1 MVKNSGGKQAK
12 KMARKNQNNEEQHVS
27 INDISKTNEQ
37 DYGIIEKVL
46 GGGRFTI
53 TTSDNKKRIGISRGK
68 MFSRNG
74 KVKDRSLMS
83 VGNLVLISLRDF
95 QDDKADIL
103 MFYTKAQVDLLIQYN
118 EIDKNFIKQTNENN
132 NSDMVDEIFDDDD
145 DEKEDDMKLEDIWE
159 DI

>member
-1 MVKNSGGKQAK
+1 
-12 KMARKNQNNEEQHVS
+12 
-27 INDISKTNEQ
+27 
-37 DYGIIEKVL
+37 
-46 GGGRFTI
+46 
-53 TTSDNKKRIGISRGK
+53 

-103 MFYTKAQVDLLIQYN
+103 MFYSKAQVDLLVQYD
-118 EIDKNFIKQTNENN
+118 EIDKNFIKQVNGDSNN
-132 NSDMVDEIFDDDD
+132 NNMVDDIFNEMNEMDEI
-145 DEKEDDMKLEDIWE
+145 DEKNSDMKLEDIWD

>member
-1 MVKNSGGKQAK
+1 
-12 KMARKNQNNEEQHVS
+12 
-27 INDISKTNEQ
+27 
-37 DYGIIEKVL
+37 
-46 GGGRFTI
+46 
-53 TTSDNKKRIGISRGK
+53 

-103 MFYTKAQVDLLIQYN
+103 MFYSKAQVDLLIQYD

-132 NSDMVDEIFDDDD
+132 NSDMVDDIFNDD
-145 DEKEDDMKLEDIWE
+145 DEKESDMKLEDIWE

>member
-12 KMARKNQNNEEQHVS
+12 KMARKNQNNDEQQVS
-27 INDISKTNEQ
+27 INELCKTDEQ

-53 TTSDNKKRIGISRGK
+53 VTQDNKKRIGISRGK

-103 MFYTKAQVDLLIQYN
+103 MFYSKAQVDLLIQYD

-132 NSDMVDEIFDDDD
+132 NSDMVDDIFNDD
-145 DEKEDDMKLEDIWE
+145 DEKESDMKLEDIWE